1 MQTEEQLERG
11 IDAVPAPKAK
21 AHLIDLP
28 EPLGYRVK
36 KRLLGPPLDTD
47 QLAHERLGKPTA
59 LAVFASDNLSSSAY
73 ATEEFLRVLIPV
85 AGVAA
90 FGLVMPLTIAMLV
103 VLFLLILSY
112 RQTIKEY
119 PSAGGAYI
127 VTKDNFGT
135 TLAQV
140 AGVSLLFGYVLTAA
154 VSAAAGAAALASAVE
169 PLSSWVLP
177 ISIFFLLI
185 IAGGNLKGVKESGK
199 AFAIPTY
206 FFVVNMA
213 VLLGVGLYKMATGT
227 LEKVVIEHPEHVKE
241 FGQANA
247 QLWLGVGL
255 FVMLH
260 AFASGGAAVTGVEAI
275 SNGVPAFKEPSW
287 RNARQTLVIMGSLLG
302 VMFFGLS
309 LLASKVEAVPYNEGT
324 PTVISQ
330 VGEAVYSATSSP
342 LGHVLWLSLQLGT
355 MLILILAA
363 NTSYADFPRLASFQA
378 TDNFMPRQLTK
389 RGHRLVFSNG
399 IIALTAVS
407 IVLLIVTGAKV
418 ERLIPMYAIGVF
430 TGFALSQAGMTK
442 HHLRLKK
449 KGWRAGILVNGVGA
463 LISVLVLVIASVVNF
478 TSGAWIIIV
487 AIPLAVIPLFRLNKQ
502 YEEEAAELKSEA
514 KVAAEAPILH
524 HHVVIVMLDTLDMA
538 AARAIQYAR
547 ALNPDELTAVH
558 FDLDPIRTKDLT
570 TGWSRMGFTRLSLD
584 VVACPDRRIER
595 AAAEVA
601 ARYLVAGDTEVS
613 VLIPRLEYNK
623 VWHRLIHDRTA
634 DKLVETLSALPHCN
648 VTLVPYHLARAGAVP
663 QLVKPIRQSGT
674 ALVPTDAGK
683 ARLKK
688 AKTAK
693 KAAPKTV
700 SLGDAPLPADRVAIA
715 DISFRQRAKV
725 VGKVYSMRVQ
735 PWSGVAAL
743 ELSVVDDTGALTIVF
758 FGRRRLSGVATGSRL
773 VVEGVVGEH
782 RGVMA
787 MLNPAYE
794 IQTPLPAGP

>member
-1 MQTEEQLERG
+1 
-11 IDAVPAPKAK
+11 
-21 AHLIDLP
+21 
-28 EPLGYRVK
+28 
-36 KRLLGPPLDTD
+36 
-47 QLAHERLGKPTA
+47 
-59 LAVFASDNLSSSAY
+59 
-73 ATEEFLRVLIPV
+73 
-85 AGVAA
+85 
-90 FGLVMPLTIAMLV
+90 
-103 VLFLLILSY
+103 
-112 RQTIKEY
+112 
-119 PSAGGAYI
+119 
-127 VTKDNFGT
+127 
-135 TLAQV
+135 
-140 AGVSLLFGYVLTAA
+140 
-154 VSAAAGAAALASAVE
+154 
-169 PLSSWVLP
+169 
-177 ISIFFLLI
+177 
-185 IAGGNLKGVKESGK
+185 
-199 AFAIPTY
+199 
-206 FFVVNMA
+206 
-213 VLLGVGLYKMATGT
+213 
-227 LEKVVIEHPEHVKE
+227 
-241 FGQANA
+241 
-247 QLWLGVGL
+247 
-255 FVMLH
+255 
-260 AFASGGAAVTGVEAI
+260 
-275 SNGVPAFKEPSW
+275 
-287 RNARQTLVIMGSLLG
+287 
-302 VMFFGLS
+302 
-309 LLASKVEAVPYNEGT
+309 
-324 PTVISQ
+324 
-330 VGEAVYSATSSP
+330 
-342 LGHVLWLSLQLGT
+342 
-355 MLILILAA
+355 
-363 NTSYADFPRLASFQA
+363 
-378 TDNFMPRQLTK
+378 
-389 RGHRLVFSNG
+389 
-399 IIALTAVS
+399 
-407 IVLLIVTGAKV
+407 
-418 ERLIPMYAIGVF
+418 
-430 TGFALSQAGMTK
+430 MTK

-663 QLVKPIRQSGT
+663 QLVKPIREAGT

-773 VVEGVVGEH
+773 IVEGVVGEH